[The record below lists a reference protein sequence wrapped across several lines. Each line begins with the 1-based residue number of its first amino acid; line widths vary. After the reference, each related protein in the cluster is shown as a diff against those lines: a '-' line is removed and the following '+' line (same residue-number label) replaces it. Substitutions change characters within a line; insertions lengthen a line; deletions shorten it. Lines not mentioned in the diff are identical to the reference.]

1 MLLTFV
7 NNQSLT
13 HNPMAIKTLSNY
25 ELVIGEHTILV
36 NIDLQLKEDSFEHE
50 FGTEDASSW
59 EFLSC
64 ELSSDEDSQL
74 FNFDYITEMVE
85 ETLDVTQYLN

>member
-1 MLLTFV
+1 V

-13 HNPMAIKTLSNY
+13 DNPMAIKTLSNY

-74 FNFDYITEMVE
+74 FNFDYIADEIQE
-85 ETLDVTQYLN
+85 RIDDIISETL